1 MLCMVMAMVDSPD
14 DKDKV
19 KKLYNKYNKL
29 MLYVS
34 NGILHNPADV
44 EDAVMT
50 AWERILKNLNK
61 ISEISCPETKSFIVT
76 VIERISIDLYRK
88 NTRIRDKEAPID
100 AFEDSPFFATADKE
114 MAGVEIR
121 DAINRIPKVYAEA
134 LLLYYLNDMT
144 MKEMSEMLEI
154 SEDAVSKRV
163 QRGRAL
169 IKQSLEGGVDHDR

>member
-1 MLCMVMAMVDSPD
+1 MFCMVMAMVDSPD

-61 ISEISCPETKSFIVT
+61 ISEISCPETKSFVVT
-76 VIERISIDLYRK
+76 VIERISIDIYRK

-114 MAGVEIR
+114 MASVEIR
-121 DAINRIPKVYAEA
+121 DAINRAGILGK
-134 LLLYYLNDMT
+134 LYKKGEEYWLDWSDENYSYDID
-144 MKEMSEMLEI
+144 SE
-154 SEDAVSKRV
+154 
-163 QRGRAL
+163 
-169 IKQSLEGGVDHDR
+169 GVDKPEITVKRMAESIYQKK